1 MSEQEQDGTPKRNG
15 MRVALALIP
24 LALFSALAYIFLIQL
39 ESGGNS
45 TKIPSPLLNKPVP
58 EFAMPALEGLTKDG
72 VQVPGLKTADLK
84 GRVSLVNVW
93 ASWCVPCRQE
103 HPVIVEIGKDKRL
116 QLVGIN
122 YKDKPGN
129 ALRFLGQLGNPFSAV
144 GTDIKGRA
152 AIDWGVYGIPE
163 TFVVDRSGTI
173 RYKYVG
179 PLSGAALERVKSE
192 IEAALAAK

>member
-1 MSEQEQDGTPKRNG
+1 MSEQEQESTPKKNP

-24 LALFSALAYIFLIQL
+24 LALFSALAYVFLMQL
-39 ESGGNS
+39 SNGGNS

-58 EFAMPALEGLTKDG
+58 EFAMPALEGLTSDG
-72 VQVPGLKTADLK
+72 VQIPGLKTADLK
-84 GRVSLVNVW
+84 GKVSLVNVW
-93 ASWCVPCRQE
+93 ASWCVPCRAE
-103 HPVIVEIGKDKRL
+103 HPVIVELGKDKRL

-179 PLSGAALERVKSE
+179 PLSGAALARVKSE